1 VAVVIIGIGTDVV
14 AVERLARVLERH
26 PGFLDRV
33 FTPAERGLPL
43 ESLAGR
49 WAAKEAVAKAL
60 GVPDGLSWQD
70 CEILNAADGR
80 PVLHVTGTVA
90 AAADSRGVTSW
101 HVTLTHDA
109 GVATALVVAEG

>member
-1 VAVVIIGIGTDVV
+1 VAAVIVGIGTDYV
-14 AVERLARVLERH
+14 AIERLADALERH
-26 PGFLDRV
+26 PSFLERV
-33 FTPAERGLPL
+33 FTPAERELSL

-70 CEILNAADGR
+70 CEILNEDDGR
-80 PVLHVTGTVA
+80 PVLVVRGTVEA
-90 AAADSRGVTSW
+90 AAKALGVTSW

-109 GVATALVVAEG
+109 GVASAVVVAEG

>member
-1 VAVVIIGIGTDVV
+1 VIIGIGTDVV
-14 AVERLARVLERH
+14 ALDRLAAVLQRT
-26 PGFLDRV
+26 PSFLDRV

-70 CEILNAADGR
+70 CEIRNESDGR
-80 PVLHVTGTVA
+80 PVLTVTGTVA
-90 AAADSRGVTSW
+90 EAARARGVTSW

-109 GVATALVVAEG
+109 GVASAVVVAEG